1 MLVDIHV
8 HTNRYS
14 DCGVDDPDS
23 MVQAAIDVGLDA
35 LVFTEHN
42 YQWTEE
48 ETQELQEKYPRIKLF
63 RGIEVSV
70 SIDEHIVVVGVS
82 DPDLFYPLM
91 PAGELMDIARYYS
104 GAAVLAHP
112 FRWSDTVI
120 QDILDAGFDGIEV
133 FSNSIR
139 EYMVKPILD
148 LQQRRN
154 VPLVA
159 TSDGHDI
166 DVLGIYAIDVNYEI
180 NTEQELAMAIR
191 KGDFSLWVDE
201 ARVKDINS
209 NMAGPRIQA
218 MKLLEE
224 GATPRAALRLAGLSP
239 HLGYALQKGL
249 DISYPSTSSLDTTR
263 LNDMATK
270 EGANKYRI

>member
-14 DCGVDDPDS
+14 DCGIDDPDS

-48 ETQELQEKYPRIKLF
+48 ETQELQEKYPGIKLF

-70 SIDEHIVVVGVS
+70 SVDEHIVVVGVPDS
-82 DPDLFYPLM
+82 DLFYPLM
-91 PAGELMDIARYYS
+91 PVHELMDIARYYS
-104 GAAVLAHP
+104 AAAVLAHP

-148 LQQRRN
+148 LQHRRN
-154 VPLVA
+154 VPLLA
-159 TSDGHDI
+159 TSDGHDV
-166 DVLGIYAIDVNYEI
+166 DSLGIYAIDVKYEV

-191 KGDFSLWVDE
+191 KGDFSLWVDD

-209 NMAGPRIQA
+209 STPDLKMQA
-218 MKLLEE
+218 MKLMEE
-224 GATPRAALRLAGLSP
+224 GATPRAALRMAGLNP
-239 HLGYALQKGL
+239 NLGYALERGL
-249 DISYPSTSSLDTTR
+249 DISYPSIAFLDI
-263 LNDMATK
+263 AK
-270 EGANKYRI
+270 G